1 MRPGGRFLRFALIGG
16 VAFFIDAGLLL
27 LLLAAGLGPYL
38 GRAISLVTA
47 ATFTWQGNRRYTFDA
62 PQRDGSGLFGEWAI
76 YLVAMLFGG
85 GVNYG
90 VYALLI
96 GFSPLFATWPVLA
109 VAVSTGV
116 SMLVNFASARWIL
129 QREN

>member
-1 MRPGGRFLRFALIGG
+1 MRPGGRFLRFALIGA

-27 LLLAAGLGPYL
+27 LLLALGLGPYL

-62 PQRDGSGLFGEWAI
+62 PERAAGGLVGEWAV
-76 YLVAMLFGG
+76 YLAAMLFGG

-96 GFSPLFATWPVLA
+96 SFSPLFAAWPVLA

-116 SMLVNFASARWIL
+116 SMLVNFVTARWIL